1 MLWLLMLTFMMP
13 LGLSA
18 QNVTIRGNVTDADG
32 EPIIGASI
40 IEKDKPSNGTV
51 SDLDGNFTINA
62 PLKSR
67 IVISYIGMKPEE
79 VTLQSTKALKI
90 TLRDDAQALDEVVI
104 IGYGT
109 SRRGDLTGSDRKSVV

>member
-79 VTLQSTKALKI
+79 VPRQSTKSLQI
-90 TLRDDAQALDEVVI
+90 TLGDDATA
-104 IGYGT
+104 
-109 SRRGDLTGSDRKSVV
+109 